1 MNPLLLSMAE
11 VRAIVLRAQGLAD
24 LESPFG
30 LGKAAVLEAIQH
42 LGYVQVDAVSVIQ
55 RAHHHVLW
63 SRVPDYQPEMLHEL
77 QSPDAAVFEYWNHA
91 ASYLPMADF
100 RFSLPLMRKHRRE
113 LHWSDDTPELRKSM
127 RRLIAMIRKNGALKL
142 SDVESAGSTSGW
154 FKAAPSKIE
163 RRALH
168 ELWMRG
174 DIMIRSRRGVEK
186 IFDLPSRILPP
197 GTERELPSKREAA
210 EFHLLRN
217 LRALGIAA
225 GQELSYL
232 RDAGSTGESRIAL
245 ARLVK
250 LKKVIEVQVAGLV
263 KMRLFALPE
272 ALELKTP
279 LPKQIVR
286 FLSPFDNLTIQ
297 RKRLKWLFDF
307 DYSVEIYVPPEKRKY
322 GYFVLPILWG
332 DCLIGRMD
340 VKALRAERQLIIH
353 HLIFEPGFRDW
364 NVVKSSF
371 ADALTRFVR
380 FQQCDNWKITRVEPK
395 AFRVV

>member
-1 MNPLLLSMAE
+1 MKPLLLSLAE
-11 VRAIVLRAQGLAD
+11 IRAIVLRSQGLAD
-24 LESPFG
+24 QDSPFG
-30 LGKAAVLEAIQH
+30 LGKAAVLETIQH
-42 LGYVQVDAVSVIQ
+42 LGYVQVDAVSVVQ

-63 SRVPDYQPEMLHEL
+63 SRVPNYQPEMLHGL

-91 ASYLPMADF
+91 ASYLPMVDF

-127 RRLIAMIRKNGALKL
+127 RRLVAMIRRNGALKL

-154 FKAAPSKIE
+154 FNAAPSKIE

-186 IFDLPSRILPP
+186 IFDLPSRVLPAE
-197 GTERELPSKREAA
+197 TERKLPSKREAA

-217 LRALGIAA
+217 LRALGVA
-225 GQELSYL
+225 GAQELNYL
-232 RDAGSTGESRIAL
+232 QGAGPAGESRIAL
-245 ARLVK
+245 TKMVK
-250 LKKVIEVQVAGLV
+250 LKKVIEVQVADFAKL
-263 KMRLFALPE
+263 RLFALPE
-272 ALELKTP
+272 ALELKAP
-279 LPKQIVR
+279 LTKQIVR

-307 DYSVEIYVPPEKRKY
+307 DYAVEIYVPPKKRKY

-332 DCLIGRMD
+332 DRLIGRMD
-340 VKALRAERQLIIH
+340 VKALRSERQLIIH
-353 HLIFEPGFRDW
+353 HLIFEPSFRDW

-371 ADALTRFVR
+371 AEALMHFTR
-380 FQQCDNWKITRVEPK
+380 FQQCDDWKITRVEPK
-395 AFRVV
+395 AFQVS

>member
-1 MNPLLLSMAE
+1 MNPLLLSRAE
-11 VRAIVLRAQGLAD
+11 VRAIVLRSQGLGD
-24 LESPFG
+24 QESPFG

-42 LGYVQVDAVSVIQ
+42 LGYVQVDAVSVVQ
-55 RAHHHVLW
+55 RAHHHVFW
-63 SRVPDYQPEMLHEL
+63 SRVPNYQPEMLHEL

-127 RRLIAMIRKNGALKL
+127 RRLLAMIRRNGALKL

-154 FKAAPSKIE
+154 FNAVPSKIE

-186 IFDLPSRILPP
+186 IFDLPSRILPS
-197 GTERELPSKREAA
+197 GTELGLPSKREAA

-225 GQELSYL
+225 AQELNYL
-232 RDAGSTGESRIAL
+232 QDAGPAGESRIAL
-245 ARLVK
+245 AKLVK
-250 LKKVIEVQVAGLV
+250 LKKVIEVQVADFA
-263 KMRLFALPE
+263 KQRLFALPE
-272 ALELKTP
+272 ALELKAP
-279 LPKQIVR
+279 LSKQIVR

-307 DYSVEIYVPPEKRKY
+307 DYTVEIYVPPEKRKY

-332 DCLIGRMD
+332 DRFIGRMD
-340 VKALRAERQLIIH
+340 VKAFRAERRLIIH
-353 HLIFEPGFRDW
+353 HLMFEPSFRDW
-364 NVVKSSF
+364 NAVRSLF
-371 ADALTRFVR
+371 ADALMHFTR
-380 FQQCDNWKITRVEPK
+380 FQQCDDWKITRIEPK
-395 AFRVV
+395 VFQVS

>member
-1 MNPLLLSMAE
+1 MKPLPLSLAE
-11 VRAIVLRAQGLAD
+11 VRAIVLRSQGLAD
-24 LESPFG
+24 RESPFG

-42 LGYVQVDAVSVIQ
+42 LGYIQVDAVSVIQ

-63 SRVPDYQPEMLHEL
+63 SRVPNYQPEMLHEL

-100 RFSLPLMRKHRRE
+100 RFSLPLMRKHRHE
-113 LHWSDDTPELRKSM
+113 FHWSDDTPELRKSM
-127 RRLIAMIRKNGALKL
+127 RRLVTMIRKDGALKL
-142 SDVESAGSTSGW
+142 SDVPSAGSTSGW
-154 FKAAPSKIE
+154 FNAAPSKIE

-197 GTERELPSKREAA
+197 GIERALPSKREAA

-217 LRALGIAA
+217 LRALGVAA
-225 GQELSYL
+225 VQELNYL
-232 RDAGSTGESRIAL
+232 KDAGSGGESRIAL
-245 ARLVK
+245 AK
-250 LKKVIEVQVAGLV
+250 LLKLNKVIEVQVADFAKL
-263 KMRLFALPE
+263 RLFALPE
-272 ALELKTP
+272 ALELKAS

-297 RKRLKWLFDF
+297 RRRLKWLFDF
-307 DYSVEIYVPPEKRKY
+307 DYTVEIYVPPEKRKY

-332 DCLIGRMD
+332 DSLIGRMD

-353 HLIFEPGFRDW
+353 RLIFEPSFRDW
-364 NVVKSSF
+364 NVAKSSF
-371 ADALTRFVR
+371 AEALMHFAR
-380 FQQCDNWKITRVEPK
+380 FQQCDGWKITRVEPK
-395 AFRVV
+395 GYQIS